1 MATNDIPQVD
11 FEEVLEDAGMPVTP
25 DEANA
30 EFEKAVDAQGMMTNT
45 SSMSP
50 FWRLITVIVT
60 TPVMWIKDALVNAIM
75 PGMFVA
81 TATGKLLDLLA
92 WGLRL
97 KRKEATA
104 AQGTIYFTKQDS
116 TETVTVPA
124 GTVIQTERI
133 NGVVYSLTVDAD
145 YTIDAG
151 MDGAEVPVTA
161 AGTGTAYD
169 LAPGYYHILPAAVD
183 GIASATNDDNW
194 LVTPGAD
201 EESDDELRERC
212 RNQYNLLGNYHT
224 DAVYRSMIASV
235 AGLSIDRVF
244 FEHDAPR
251 GPGTANAYLLLD
263 TGVASDPF
271 VEAVNEYINDEG
283 HHGHGDDMQCFA
295 LPDTPQDLTVT
306 LYVASPDNLTADQQT
321 ALTSGAEN
329 LIRCAFRENADYD
342 VEKTWPYSRFS
353 FSKLGQELH
362 RNFAVLDSVTFS
374 LTDIV
379 SDLNVPR
386 LNSLSVVLSHD

>member
-11 FEEVLEDAGMPVTP
+11 FEEVLEGAGMPVTP

-30 EFEKAVDAQGMMTNT
+30 EFEKAVEAQGMITNT

-97 KRKEATA
+97 SRKQATA
-104 AQGTIYFTKQDS
+104 AKGTIYFTKQDA
-116 TETVTVPA
+116 TAVVTVPA

-133 NGVVYSLTVDAD
+133 NGVIYSVTADAD

-151 MDGAEVPVTA
+151 SDGAEIPVTA
-161 AGTGTAYD
+161 TGTGTAYD
-169 LAPGYYHILPAAVD
+169 LAPGYYHILPTAVD

-201 EESDDELRERC
+201 QESDDELRERC

-271 VEAVNEYINDEG
+271 IAAVNTYINDEG

-295 LPDTPQDLTVT
+295 LPDTQQDLTVT
-306 LYVASPDNLTADQQT
+306 LYVASPDNMTDGQQSELKT
-321 ALTSGAEN
+321 NAEN
-329 LIRCAFRENADYD
+329 LVRCAFRENADYD

-353 FSKLGQELH
+353 FSKLGQALH
-362 RNFAVLDSVTFS
+362 RNFAVLDSVEFS

-386 LNSLSVVLSHD
+386 LNSLSLVLAHD